1 MADIF
6 CKIINKEIP
15 SEFLHEDE
23 KVIVIKDIAP
33 SAPIH
38 VLIISKEHIEGAQ
51 FLEDKHLSLI
61 GHMVL
66 VAKKMAEDLGTKD
79 GYKLIFNCGQK
90 GGQVIPHL
98 HLHLLG
104 GFYKKN

>member
-1 MADIF
+1 MTDIF

-15 SEFLHEDE
+15 SEFLYEDE
-23 KVIVIKDIAP
+23 QVIVIKDIAP

-38 VLIISKEHIEGAQ
+38 ILIISKEHIEGAQ
-51 FLEDKHLSLI
+51 FLEKQHQNLI

-66 VAKKMAEDLGTKD
+66 VAKQMAEKLGTQE
-79 GYKLIFNCGQK
+79 GYKLIFNCGKK
-90 GGQVIPHL
+90 GGQIIPHL

-104 GFYKKN
+104 GFEE